1 MLNRTIS
8 THFDHFT
15 VKYLVAS
22 GFMGLANGSFD
33 AVFNFF
39 LATKGLSKAEVG
51 TIYSIS
57 MVGMSIAVI
66 LQGMAS
72 RRFGLRLV
80 HRVAALQFALALF
93 VIPFCGTVLTTGLVL
108 SVVSGGFVGM
118 LSTGAAIFGNRVAP
132 DARVRLFSAFFV
144 SYLGCAMVG
153 SLAAAGF
160 ANISLWSAQG
170 TYIAV
175 LLAAGVL
182 ALIMCFF
189 RETSIGM
196 NPMELPQRHNAVQG
210 SARPDWFPLSTLFA
224 ASFMMGGS
232 ILLVFRFSN
241 LIFTDVYQMS
251 VGDTAVVLGVE
262 KLFALAG
269 ALVAPGLKQRVSHR
283 LLIGTLT
290 VVAVASLL
298 LQAALPTLGLF
309 LLGYFLRITLN
320 YTTMPILD
328 AVSISAFTKGQSIV
342 STSTRQLAF
351 YAGGAVAAIA
361 YGALLQAGDA
371 ASAVAL
377 AAVMAALGGA
387 LLLLVR
393 EHLPVAGDSP
403 AEESP
408 AASART

>member
-1 MLNRTIS
+1 
-8 THFDHFT
+8 
-15 VKYLVAS
+15 
-22 GFMGLANGSFD
+22 MGLANGSFD

-39 LATKGLSKAEVG
+39 LESKGLSKAEIG

-72 RRFGLRLV
+72 RRYGLRPV

-93 VIPFCGTVLTTGLVL
+93 TIPFCSTVLTTGLVL

-118 LSTGAAIFGNRVAP
+118 LSTGAAIFGNRV
-132 DARVRLFSAFFV
+132 DSEARVRLFSAFFA
-144 SYLGCAMVG
+144 SYLGCAMLG
-153 SLAAAGF
+153 SLTAAGF
-160 ANISLWSAQG
+160 ANLSPWPADK

-175 LLAAGVL
+175 LVAAGVL
-182 ALIMCFF
+182 ALIMCVF
-189 RETSIGM
+189 REASVGM
-196 NPMELPQRHNAVQG
+196 NLGELPQPRDAMQERV
-210 SARPDWFPLSTLFA
+210 RPDWFPLSTLFV

-251 VGDTAVVLGVE
+251 VSHAAVVLGVE

-269 ALVAPGLKQRVSHR
+269 ALAAPGLKTRMPHR
-283 LLIGTLT
+283 LLIAVLT

-298 LQAALPTLGLF
+298 LQAVLPALSLF

-328 AVSISAFTKGQSIV
+328 AVTISAFTKGQSIV

-361 YGALLQAGDA
+361 YGALLQAGEA
-371 ASAVAL
+371 ASAVML

-387 LLLLVR
+387 FLLLVR
-393 EHLPVAGDSP
+393 EHLPASTP
-403 AEESP
+403 SLTEES
-408 AASART
+408 AAANART